1 MVILVMD
8 LPGKE
13 WRSLHKQALIVA
25 LKYGL
30 GVGLLAYVIFTY
42 WHIYDDS
49 GEDVGLAAALQRPF
63 DWRPFALAFAV
74 TTAST
79 LLTFFRWYIL
89 VRAQGLPFTPLS
101 ALRLGS
107 IGFALS
113 TFMPGSV
120 GGDII
125 KAFAIAREQ
134 SRRTVGVATVI
145 LDRVI
150 GLCGLF
156 WLVTLLGSIMDFSG
170 IHDEAALTP
179 QARTVLRGILITAA
193 ALSFGSLV
201 FWFVM
206 GFFSEAWSDDMAHRL
221 QRVPKIGGSLAE
233 LWRAVWMYR
242 RRTKS
247 VVLALGLSLVSHC
260 GFVLAFYFSVHTLM
274 PPEAV
279 PSLSAHFLIVP
290 VGMTIQAGVPTPGGV
305 GGAEFGFGALY
316 QLINFTFAAG
326 TLGSLVQR
334 VITWILGFMGYLLY
348 LRMRSSLKRET
359 GVSATGVE
367 TVSVEA

>member
-1 MVILVMD
+1 MSENNWLSAVRFGPDGLVPVVAQERRSGDVLMV
-8 LPGKE
+8 
-13 WRSLHKQALIVA
+13 
-25 LKYGL
+25 
-30 GVGLLAYVIFTY
+30 AYADREYT
-42 WHIYDDS
+42 
-49 GEDVGLAAALQRPF
+49 
-63 DWRPFALAFAV
+63 V

-206 GFFSEAWSDDMAHRL
+206 GFFSEAG
-221 QRVPKIGGSLAE
+221 PKL
-233 LWRAVWMYR
+233 RAICR
-242 RRTKS
+242 ASR
-247 VVLALGLSLVSHC
+247 
-260 GFVLAFYFSVHTLM
+260 
-274 PPEAV
+274 
-279 PSLSAHFLIVP
+279 
-290 VGMTIQAGVPTPGGV
+290 Q
-305 GGAEFGFGALY
+305 
-316 QLINFTFAAG
+316 
-326 TLGSLVQR
+326 
-334 VITWILGFMGYLLY
+334 
-348 LRMRSSLKRET
+348 
-359 GVSATGVE
+359 
-367 TVSVEA
+367 